1 MTAPL
6 LDIAGLNVAYGG
18 APALTDVTLSLQ
30 PGEIVA
36 LLGPNGAGK
45 SSLLRAIIGLV
56 PAKSRHVTFDGIDLS
71 SLPAQRRARI
81 GIAYVPEGRRVFPGM
96 TVEENLKV
104 ACRTSA
110 YDALLTQSFRIF
122 PQLVEHRRRTAWR
135 LSGGQQQMLAIARA
149 LVAQPR
155 LILLDEPSLGLAPGV
170 ADQVFAA
177 LGEISRQGA
186 AILLA
191 EQSVSHALGAATRGY
206 ILQRGRIVAQGDA
219 ATLNSRMTIA

>member
-1 MTAPL
+1 MAPL
-6 LDIAGLNVAYGG
+6 LDIAGLHVAYGG
-18 APALTDVTLSLQ
+18 APALSDVTLALQ

-45 SSLLRAIIGLV
+45 SSLLRAIIGLI
-56 PAKSRHVTFDGIDLS
+56 PGESRHMRFAGTNLS
-71 SLPAQRRARI
+71 SLPAQRRARS

-104 ACRTSA
+104 ACQTRR
-110 YDALLTQSFRIF
+110 YDALLNQSFRIF
-122 PQLVEHRRRTAWR
+122 PQLVEHRRRSAWR

-155 LILLDEPSLGLAPGV
+155 LMLLDEPSLGLAPAI
-170 ADQVFAA
+170 ADQVFTA

-186 AILLA
+186 TILLA
-191 EQSVSHALGAATRGY
+191 EQSVSRALAIATRGY
-206 ILQRGRIVAQGDA
+206 LLRRGRIVAQGDA
-219 ATLNSRMTIA
+219 ATLNAHMAID